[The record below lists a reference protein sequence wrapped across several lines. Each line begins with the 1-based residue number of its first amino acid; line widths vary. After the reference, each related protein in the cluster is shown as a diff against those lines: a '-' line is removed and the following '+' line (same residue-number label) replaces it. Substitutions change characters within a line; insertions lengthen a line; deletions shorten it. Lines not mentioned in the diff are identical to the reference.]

1 MSEQLSKKTTERDSN
16 MELLRLVLMFLIV
29 VHHGIVHGL
38 ALTGLSFSNIIL
50 QERDLFPACLL
61 NSLFII
67 AVNTFILISGY
78 FSIKAS
84 KSKFIRLI
92 CQLFV
97 CTVLFTTIL
106 LLIKGEG
113 VSSLLSILIFSHS
126 RYWFIV
132 CYLILMVLAPSINL
146 FFDSFSREKQLL
158 FTLALLFV
166 SCYLGFFWHFES
178 NVNGYTVFQ
187 FITMYSVGM
196 YLRKNGVH
204 LKTLPAVI
212 IYLICSVA
220 LTAAMLFFH
229 HTGHDSWAWIMTYYN
244 NPVLVVS
251 AIAFFFLFK
260 NLRIQNQRIN
270 QLASSSLIIY
280 LFSCSAL
287 IENYYYSFVRLFYE
301 SHGRIA
307 FILIPIIALLITVV
321 AITLDKLLISRIVD
335 YLQRQLM
342 KVKLSWLQ

>member
-1 MSEQLSKKTTERDSN
+1 MSEQLSQKTERVSN
-16 MELLRLVLMFLIV
+16 MELLRLVLMFLII

-38 ALTGLSFSNIIL
+38 ALIELRFSNIIL

-78 FSIKAS
+78 FSIKTS

-97 CTVLFTTIL
+97 CTVLFSTVFF
-106 LLIKGEG
+106 LIKGEG
-113 VSSLLSILIFSHS
+113 ESSLLSLLFFSHS
-126 RYWFIV
+126 RYWFVV

-146 FFDSFSREKQLL
+146 FFNSFPRDKQRL
-158 FTLALLFV
+158 FILALLFV

-196 YLRKNGVH
+196 YLRENNIHIKS
-204 LKTLPAVI
+204 LPAI
-212 IYLICSVA
+212 TLYLLCSFG

-244 NPVLVVS
+244 NPVLVIS
-251 AIAFFFLFK
+251 AVAFFLFFRNVK
-260 NLRIQNQRIN
+260 IQNQRIN

-287 IENYYYSFVRLFYE
+287 IESYYYPLVRAIYE
-301 SHGRIA
+301 AHGRTA
-307 FILIPIIALLITVV
+307 FFLIPVIALLITVV
-321 AITLDKLLISRIVD
+321 AIILDKLLISKIVN
-335 YLQRQLM
+335 YLHRQM
-342 KVKLSWLQ
+342 MRVKLSWLHI